1 MIIEKVFNFID
12 SVSYWSGKLVSILVL
27 IAGTL
32 LCVEVV
38 ARYIF
43 NSPIVWI
50 PFVTTELCAVYYFM
64 VGAYALLFKSHV
76 GMDIFSDKLSKN
88 NQTRLGI
95 FTFVFFLLFC
105 GTLLWTSYE
114 EMLFSVKILETTPP
128 PWYGPLWPIKIFL
141 VLGVL
146 LLLLQG
152 IANFCRDHK
161 VSYEKELL

>member
-1 MIIEKVFNFID
+1 MRIEKVINFID
-12 SVSYWSGKLVSILVL
+12 SISSWTGKLVSILVL

-38 ARYIF
+38 ARYVL
-43 NSPIVWI
+43 NSPIVWV

-64 VGAYALLFKSHV
+64 VGAYALRFKSHV
-76 GMDIFSDKLSKN
+76 GMELFFDKLSKK
-88 NQTRLGI
+88 NQNRLEI
-95 FTFVFFLLFC
+95 CAFLFFLLFC
-105 GTLLWTSYE
+105 GTLLWTSFE

-141 VLGVL
+141 VLGVV

-152 IANFCRDHK
+152 IANLCRDHI
-161 VSYEKELL
+161 VPSHKEEI